1 MPNLQ
6 DRAVT
11 EVTLQIKAQR
21 SFETSVIIYQSK
33 QRNIPEDYMVQNNIF
48 PCQNSNWGEVQVEL
62 HLMCLAEEQF
72 A

>member
-1 MPNLQ
+1 MFRTSVMPNLQ

-48 PCQNSNWGEVQVEL
+48 PCQNSN
-62 HLMCLAEEQF
+62 
-72 A
+72 